1 MYRSRCIRVLI
12 SMATLLFSI
21 VVVAQPAQ
29 SPTLSI
35 DVQQVKGKVSPMLYG
50 LMTEEI
56 NYSYDGGLYGELL
69 RNRAFQDNRR
79 SQPFH
84 WFVYESGNSD
94 ASMTI
99 DTSTG
104 PSAALGL
111 SLALSVRSATAEE
124 QAGV

>member
-1 MYRSRCIRVLI
+1 MHRSRRIQVLTL
-12 SMATLLFSI
+12 MATLLVSI
-21 VVVAQPAQ
+21 VIAAEPSQ

-35 DVQQVKGKVSPMLYG
+35 DVQRVKGKVSPMLYG

-69 RNRAFQDNRR
+69 RNRAFEDNRR
-79 SQPFH
+79 GQPFH
-84 WFVYESGNSD
+84 WFVYESGDSD

-111 SLALSVRSATAEE
+111 RRHPKTISHL
-124 QAGV
+124 G